1 MIWLLAQL
9 VEPALQPGPVRLPGQ
24 IPVEQPQPREPQ
36 PSIELSPE
44 LRNSPLT
51 KDKDLSEQLQRCQ
64 EEATSN
70 SSATLERCA
79 AALTAELIQR
89 GYINSRVV
97 VDQDSQIPRLELIE
111 GRLVELRVSGPDEAL
126 NKRSPKTLPNLP
138 EGSVNKERSFENFP
152 AYGF

>member
-24 IPVEQPQPREPQ
+24 IPVEQQQPREPQ

-51 KDKDLSEQLQRCQ
+51 NDKDLSEQLQRCQ

-126 NKRSPKTLPNLP
+126 NKRSRKLLSPLQEHL
-138 EGSVNKERSFENFP
+138 S
-152 AYGF
+152 